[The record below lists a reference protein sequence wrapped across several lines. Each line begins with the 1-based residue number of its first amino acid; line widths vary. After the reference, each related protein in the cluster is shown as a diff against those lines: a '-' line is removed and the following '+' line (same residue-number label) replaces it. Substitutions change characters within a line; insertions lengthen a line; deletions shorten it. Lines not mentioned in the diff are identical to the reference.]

1 MRRIAAALAPA
12 ALLTAYALVAAS
24 PALAV
29 PALVPAL
36 VPARVP
42 ALVPARVPAW
52 VPAGECT
59 DDGGTVTP
67 VGEGMAICLGG
78 TWDQQLVHAN

>member
-29 PALVPAL
+29 PAW
-36 VPARVP
+36 
-42 ALVPARVPAW
+42 VPAW
-52 VPAGECT
+52 VTARECT